1 MPRRAR
7 RLVPAGTPRRAELVA
22 AAVVTVTLLHL
33 LLAPLTLM
41 LALPFAV
48 ISRITRWRPGWLL
61 VPAVAGIAWMLTAGP
76 ARALAGFAAE
86 PAVILAHLS
95 ARTAARG
102 HRPGSLGGIGGWLP
116 RQLPVALPLAAGEAA
131 LLGWLHWLRTD
142 EWAVPPRRPGALAAL
157 RAVVTARAVG
167 AGAVL
172 TRDGCALGVVPGT
185 GAVAELSWAEMA
197 DGGLVAGAAEGEVM
211 LASLQVVH
219 AALRRRK
226 PAIVLDDGPDTAV
239 AGVLA
244 AACRA
249 TGTSLLAGD
258 ALLSEDALLS
268 RDVLLGRAISERA
281 AVLLP
286 AGTPELAT
294 RACAALTTLAADL
307 RRIGVDGD
315 ALAWVPH
322 GEQVPAPALGAL
334 LRAARGTGL
343 AVLIGTT
350 SPSAAA
356 ELCELAGLTLVRR
369 VADPELAARL
379 AARAGTRLLP
389 PAVAA
394 VHDSSLPPVV
404 AVPPAVGPADLV
416 RCPVVPA
423 GELLTLGPADFVLAR
438 GGPRQ
443 RLVTRGQL
451 VPARLPG
458 PRAASPVRG
467 GAAA

>member
-1 MPRRAR
+1 VPRRAR
-7 RLVPAGTPRRAELVA
+7 RLVPAGVPRRAELVA
-22 AAVVTVTLLHL
+22 AAVVTVILLHL

-41 LALPFAV
+41 LVLLFAM

-61 VPAVAGIAWMLTAGP
+61 VPAVAGIAWMLAAGP
-76 ARALAGFAAE
+76 TRALAGFAAE

-157 RAVVTARAVG
+157 RAAVTARAVG

-197 DGGLVAGAAEGEVM
+197 SGGLVAGAAEREVM

-226 PAIVLDDGPDTAV
+226 PVIVLDDGPGTAV
-239 AGVLA
+239 AGVLVA
-244 AACRA
+244 TCRA
-249 TGTSLLAGD
+249 TGTPLLAGD
-258 ALLSEDALLS
+258 ALLSG
-268 RDVLLGRAISERA
+268 DVLLGRAISERV

-322 GEQVPAPALGAL
+322 GERVPAPALGAL
-334 LRAARGTGL
+334 LRAAPGTGL

-350 SPSAAA
+350 SPAAAA

-369 VADPELAARL
+369 LTDPELAARL
-379 AARAGTRLLP
+379 AARTGTRLLP

-394 VHDSSLPPVV
+394 GRDGSLPPG
-404 AVPPAVGPADLV
+404 AVPPAAGPAELV

-451 VPARLPG
+451 VPARLP
-458 PRAASPVRG
+458 A
-467 GAAA
+467 